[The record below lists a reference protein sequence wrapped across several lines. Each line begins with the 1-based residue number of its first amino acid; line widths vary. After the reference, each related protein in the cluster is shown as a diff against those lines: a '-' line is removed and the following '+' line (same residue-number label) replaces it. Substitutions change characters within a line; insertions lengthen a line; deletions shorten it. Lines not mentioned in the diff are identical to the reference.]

1 MLIKNNIHV
10 RSSQVYLGL
19 IFFCK
24 TIGFFS
30 KSKAA
35 NKIKSSNRDV
45 PNEDEIFHFMEAIPV
60 LAKSLAAKP

>member
-19 IFFCK
+19 IFSCK

-30 KSKAA
+30 KSNAA
-35 NKIKSSNRDV
+35 NKTKSSNRDV
-45 PNEDEIFHFMEAIPV
+45 PNEDEILHFIEGIPV
-60 LAKSLAAKP
+60 LAKSFAIKP